1 MDETRLDK
9 IEIKELEVF
18 ANHGVYPEE
27 NVLGQKFVIS
37 ATLFT
42 RTRLAGLTDELSA
55 SINYG
60 EVSHMITDF
69 LQKNTYKLLEAAVE
83 NLAEMLLLS
92 LPLLKKITLRIEKP
106 WAPVGLP
113 LKTVAV
119 EITRGWHTAYVAFG
133 SNMGD
138 KKKYLDDA
146 IQGLR
151 DMKEIVVEKVSEY
164 LVTEPYG
171 DVEQDEFL
179 NGVLKMRTLLTPGE
193 LLVRL
198 HQLEQAANRERIIHW
213 GPRTLDLDILFYDQ
227 EIIDMPDLH
236 IPHIDLH
243 NRDFVLV
250 PMNQI
255 APYLR
260 HPVLNQTISQ
270 LLDSLLNKSENTAK

>member
-69 LQKNTYKLLEAAVE
+69 TRKHTYKLLESLAE
-83 NLAEMLLLS
+83 NLAEMLLCSLS
-92 LPLLKKITLRIEKP
+92 GLEKITLKIEKP

-113 LKTVAV
+113 LKTVSV
-119 EITRGWHTAYVAFG
+119 EITRKWHTAYIAFG

-138 KKKYLDDA
+138 KKMYIDNGIRGLAETKGCRIEAISDYL
-146 IQGLR
+146 I
-151 DMKEIVVEKVSEY
+151 
-164 LVTEPYG
+164 TEPYG
-171 DVEQDEFL
+171 VTDQDEFL

-213 GPRTLDLDILFYDQ
+213 GPRTLDLDILFY
-227 EIIDMPDLH
+227 E
-236 IPHIDLH
+236 
-243 NRDFVLV
+243 DFVSGTKELTV
-250 PMNQI
+250 P
-255 APYLR
+255 
-260 HPVLNQTISQ
+260 HPDMQNRSFVLDPMDELNPGYVHPLLQKTIRQ
-270 LLDSLLNKSENTAK
+270 MKLELEGDKNDRK

>member
-1 MDETRLDK
+1 MDETRFDK
-9 IEIKELEVF
+9 IEIKELEIF

-42 RTRLAGLTDELSA
+42 HTRQAGLTDDLSA

-69 LQKNTYKLLEAAVE
+69 TRKHTFKLLEALAE
-83 NLAEMLLLS
+83 NLAEMLLDSLS
-92 LPLLKKITLRIEKP
+92 GLEQITLKIEKP

-113 LKTVAV
+113 LKTVSV
-119 EITRGWHTAYVAFG
+119 EITRKWHTAYIAFG

-138 KKKYLDDA
+138 KKLFIDNG
-146 IQGLR
+146 IRGLN
-151 DMKEIVVEKVSEY
+151 KTK
-164 LVTEPYG
+164 G
-171 DVEQDEFL
+171 
-179 NGVLKMRTLLTPGE
+179 LLE
-193 LLVRL
+193 RL
-198 HQLEQAANRERIIHW
+198 HQLEQEANRERIIHW

-227 EIIDMPDLH
+227 EIIDTADLH
-236 IPHIDLH
+236 IPHPDMQ
-243 NRDFVLV
+243 NRDFVLA

-270 LLDSLLNKSENTAK
+270 LLNILLCR

>member
-1 MDETRLDK
+1 M
-9 IEIKELEVF
+9 
-18 ANHGVYPEE
+18 
-27 NVLGQKFVIS
+27 
-37 ATLFT
+37 
-42 RTRLAGLTDELSA
+42 SA

-69 LQKNTYKLLEAAVE
+69 TRKHTYKLLESLAE
-83 NLAEMLLLS
+83 NLAEMLLCSLS
-92 LPLLKKITLRIEKP
+92 GLEKITLKIEKP

-113 LKTVAV
+113 LKTVSV
-119 EITRGWHTAYVAFG
+119 EITRKWHTAYIAFG

-138 KKKYLDDA
+138 KKMYIDNGIRGLAETKGCRIEAISDYL
-146 IQGLR
+146 I
-151 DMKEIVVEKVSEY
+151 
-164 LVTEPYG
+164 TEPYG
-171 DVEQDEFL
+171 VTDQDEFL
-179 NGVLKMRTLLTPGE
+179 NGVL
-193 LLVRL
+193 
-198 HQLEQAANRERIIHW
+198 EQAADRKRIIHW

>member
-1 MDETRLDK
+1 MDKTRLDK

-37 ATLFT
+37 VTLFT
-42 RTRLAGLTDELSA
+42 STRQAGVTDDLSA

-69 LQKNTYKLLEAAVE
+69 TRKHTFKLLEALAE
-83 NLAEMLLLS
+83 NLAEMLLCT
-92 LPLLKKITLRIEKP
+92 LKGLEMVTLKIEKP

-113 LKTVAV
+113 LKTVSV
-119 EITRGWHTAYVAFG
+119 EITRKWHTAYIAFG

-138 KKKYLDDA
+138 KKQFIDNGIL
-146 IQGLR
+146 GLSQTKGCR
-151 DMKEIVVEKVSEY
+151 IEAVSDY

-171 DVEQDEFL
+171 VLDQDEFL
-179 NGVLKMRTLLTPGE
+179 NGALKMRTLLTPEE
-193 LLVRL
+193 LLERL
-198 HQLEQAANRERIIHW
+198 HQLEQEANRERVIHW

-227 EIIDMPDLH
+227 EIIDSPTLH
-236 IPHIDLH
+236 IPHTDLQ
-243 NRDFVLV
+243 NRTFVLI

-270 LLDSLLNKSENTAK
+270 LLDSLS